1 MITEELIRGE
11 FMHQIMSRDSR
22 FIYDTQARVLRENF
36 TGERIE
42 NMASYLS
49 KHPVQMEGGGT
60 VKTYYFSVMT
70 YLRLLDIRSSRGE
83 MGLRRRLA
91 LYNRVIWGRLYNE
104 TRNNLRYGM
113 SEDIRKGITKQLE
126 EMDPSKV

>member
-11 FMHQIMSRDSR
+11 FIHQIMKRDSA

-36 TGERIE
+36 TGTQIE

-49 KHPVQMEGGGT
+49 KHPVEIDGGGT
-60 VKTYYFSVMT
+60 VKTYYFTVMT
-70 YLRLLDIRSSRGE
+70 YLRLLDIRSSRGQ
-83 MGLRRRLA
+83 MGTRRKLA

-104 TRNNLRYGM
+104 TMNDLRYGL

-126 EMDPSKV
+126 EMDPSKI